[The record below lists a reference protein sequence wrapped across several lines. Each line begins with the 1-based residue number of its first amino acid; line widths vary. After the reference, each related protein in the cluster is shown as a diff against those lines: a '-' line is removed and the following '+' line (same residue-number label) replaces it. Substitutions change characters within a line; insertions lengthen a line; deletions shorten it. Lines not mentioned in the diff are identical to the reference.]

1 MTTYKFLASDSAS
14 AMEEVVKKLGPDAL
28 IISTSRK
35 GSKVEIEAT
44 NNFSDQQKQKDIQGN
59 FSDVLHSKIDFLREK
74 QKNRI
79 YSRGSNDFRASDSR
93 KSAIN
98 KNQSSEMVK
107 VREQIKHLQNMLS
120 GMVITDE
127 KGLNEK
133 TGSAVSLKLR
143 KLEFAPEIVASL
155 KPAYD
160 GLNIDRGRGAF
171 LKAFANKI
179 ACDEIEDIFQSDV
192 IFIVGPSGAG
202 KTTLSAKLAARM
214 MEEDKDAKPTL
225 VSAVSELANRR
236 DDLAYYSKLLNIPKI
251 NYKIDENC
259 SGFTSICL
267 GQKIVDLSLIE
278 EESKYFIQNVR
289 DKIGATKVTTILC
302 LSSGSSRQLL
312 NNQINQY
319 NNFKPIIAFT
329 KADECQLFPREL
341 CVLANKN
348 VKMGFITGS
357 KTILGSLA
365 LSEPD
370 VLASHLESYITDE
383 LADE

>member
-1 MTTYKFLASDSAS
+1 MTTYKFIASDSAS

-28 IISTSRK
+28 IISTSKK
-35 GSKVEIEAT
+35 GNKVEIEAS
-44 NNFSDQQKQKDIQGN
+44 NNFSDKHKRKDFQSN
-59 FSDVLHSKIDFLREK
+59 FSDVLHSKIDSLREK

-79 YSRGSNDFRASDSR
+79 YNRETNNFDTREFRNRSD
-93 KSAIN
+93 
-98 KNQSSEMVK
+98 NQHYSSEIVK
-107 VREQIKHLQNMLS
+107 VREQIKHLQSMLS

-133 TGSAVSLKLR
+133 TGSSVSLKLR
-143 KLEFAPEIVASL
+143 QLEFTPEIVASL

-160 GLNIDRGRGAF
+160 GLSLDRGRDAF
-171 LKAFANKI
+171 LKAFAKKI
-179 ACDEIEDIFQSDV
+179 ACDEIEDVFKSQV

-202 KTTLSAKLAARM
+202 KTTLSAKLAARL
-214 MEEDKDAKPTL
+214 MEESKDVKPTL

-236 DDLAYYSKLLNIPKI
+236 DDLAYYSKLLNIPKLS
-251 NYKIDENC
+251 YKIDENC
-259 SGFTSICL
+259 TGFTSIQS
-267 GQKIVDLSLIE
+267 GQKIVDMSLIE

-289 DKIGATKVTTILC
+289 DQLGATKVTTVLC
-302 LSSGSSRQLL
+302 LPSGSSKQLL
-312 NNQINQY
+312 ISQIDKYKQ
-319 NNFKPIIAFT
+319 FTPVIAFT

-357 KTILGSLA
+357 TTILGSLA

-370 VLASHLESYITDE
+370 VLARHLDTYITNEINDE
-383 LADE
+383 

>member
-1 MTTYKFLASDSAS
+1 M
-14 AMEEVVKKLGPDAL
+14 
-28 IISTSRK
+28 
-35 GSKVEIEAT
+35 
-44 NNFSDQQKQKDIQGN
+44 
-59 FSDVLHSKIDFLREK
+59 
-74 QKNRI
+74 
-79 YSRGSNDFRASDSR
+79 
-93 KSAIN
+93 
-98 KNQSSEMVK
+98 
-107 VREQIKHLQNMLS
+107 
-120 GMVITDE
+120 
-127 KGLNEK
+127 
-133 TGSAVSLKLR
+133 
-143 KLEFAPEIVASL
+143 
-155 KPAYD
+155 
-160 GLNIDRGRGAF
+160 NIDRGRGAF

-319 NNFKPIIAFT
+319 KNFKPIIAFT

>member
-79 YSRGSNDFRASDSR
+79 YSRESNDFRASDSR

-98 KNQSSEMVK
+98 QNQSPEMVK

-319 NNFKPIIAFT
+319 KNFKPIIAFT

-348 VKMGFITGS
+348 IKMGFITGS

>member
-28 IISTSRK
+28 IISTSKK
-35 GSKVEIEAT
+35 GKKVEIEAT
-44 NNFSDQQKQKDIQGN
+44 NNFSDQQKPKDVQGN
-59 FSDVLHSKIDFLREK
+59 FSEVLHSKIDFLREK
-74 QKNRI
+74 QRNRMS
-79 YSRGSNDFRASDSR
+79 SRGSNDFDTSDSR
-93 KSAIN
+93 HSSIDQ
-98 KNQSSEMVK
+98 NQSSEMVK
-107 VREQIKHLQNMLS
+107 VRDQIRHLQNMLS

-143 KLEFAPEIVASL
+143 QLEFTPEIVASL
-155 KPAYD
+155 RPAYD

-179 ACDEIEDIFQSDV
+179 ACDEIEDIFKSQV
-192 IFIVGPSGAG
+192 IFIIGPSGVG

-214 MEEDKDAKPTL
+214 MEEDKDKKPTL
-225 VSAVSELANRR
+225 LSAVSELANRR
-236 DDLAYYSKLLNIPKI
+236 DDLAYYSKLLNIPKL
-251 NYKIDENC
+251 NYKVDENC
-259 SGFTSICL
+259 SGFTSICS
-267 GQKIVDLSLIE
+267 GQKIVDVSLIE
-278 EESKYFIQNVR
+278 EESKYLIKHVR
-289 DKIGATKVTTILC
+289 DQIGATKVTTVLC
-302 LSSGSSRQLL
+302 LPSGSSRQLL
-312 NNQINQY
+312 NGQINKY
-319 NNFKPIIAFT
+319 KDFKPIIAFT

-370 VLASHLESYITDE
+370 VLASHLDSYITEELSDE
-383 LADE
+383 

>member
-79 YSRGSNDFRASDSR
+79 YSRESNDFRASDSR

-98 KNQSSEMVK
+98 QNQSPEMVK

-319 NNFKPIIAFT
+319 KNFKPIIAFT